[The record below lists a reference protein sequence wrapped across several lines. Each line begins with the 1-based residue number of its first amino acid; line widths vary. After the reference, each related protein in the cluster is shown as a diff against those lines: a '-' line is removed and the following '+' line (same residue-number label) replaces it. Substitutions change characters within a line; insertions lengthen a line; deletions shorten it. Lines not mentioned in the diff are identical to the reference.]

1 MSSCIF
7 TKRGLKVIRYN
18 CDTEK
23 EEITCKDE
31 PACHINHYCEIEE
44 GVTLKQ
50 IMNVVANS
58 EALSAIISVY
68 SDINNIKGWH
78 EELNRKTKRDTDLA
92 YIEIFRSGQIWK
104 KDIQIWLEWLG
115 VRKRASKT
123 EGKKVSLSYAELC
136 NIAHVPVK
144 LNTKFKIW
152 EPDQKKEDKPIID
165 YISDFTMLEI
175 LHPIYFDIGFH
186 GGPKDRDAIKKD
198 MCKTVDE
205 VLSHEIETFNMDK
218 L

>member
-1 MSSCIF
+1 MSHCVF
-7 TKRGLKVIRYN
+7 TKRGLKVYRYN
-18 CDTEK
+18 YETEK
-23 EEITCKDE
+23 QEIYYEKE
-31 PACHINHYCEIEE
+31 PERHINHDCGIEE

-68 SDINNIKGWH
+68 SDINDIDGWH
-78 EELNRKTKRDTDLA
+78 KELNRKAKRDTDLA

-123 EGKKVSLSYAELC
+123 EGKKVSLSYVELC

-152 EPDQKKEDKPIID
+152 GPDQKREDKPVID
-165 YISDFTMLEI
+165 YISHFTMLEV
-175 LHPIYFDIGFH
+175 LHPIYHDIGFH

-205 VLSHEIETFNMDK
+205 IHEIETLDMDK